1 MFTTAGEVALMTG
14 ARDGSATL
22 TAAAAPEPGRK
33 VDHMNAMKRAL
44 AGELLFTNWPLKRK
58 GDIIKE

>member
-22 TAAAAPEPGRK
+22 TAAAAPEPGNK
-33 VDHMNAMKRAL
+33 VDHMNAMKSAL
-44 AGELLFTNWPLKRK
+44 AG
-58 GDIIKE
+58 G